1 MSVLA
6 AIRKLADAEQLGAV
20 CTVVSGPATGAKAVI
35 DVDAGYVAGS
45 LPDDIAEAVHAD
57 AIALMTNEQSR
68 TLGYGDHE
76 VYIETLAPQPLLLV
90 FGAGHI
96 SQPLYRMAQ
105 EIGFKVVVS
114 DAREMWATQERFPT
128 VDELI
133 VGWPDEV
140 FERYEPD
147 RRTYVVLLSH
157 DARFEDPVMPKVRTA
172 PVRYIG
178 AMGSRRTH
186 RDRVARLAEMG
197 WTDDEIAR
205 VHGPV
210 GLDLGAETPAEMAI
224 AILAEIIQIRY
235 GHGSGFSLRGREG
248 RIHIQRGEEEGTA

>member
-1 MSVLA
+1 MSVLGA
-6 AIRKLADAEQLGAV
+6 VRKLVEAEQLGAV
-20 CTVVSGPATGAKAVI
+20 CTIVSGPDIGSKAVV
-35 DVDAGYVAGS
+35 DADAGYVAGA
-45 LPDDIAEAVHAD
+45 LPADIADAVQAD
-57 AIALMTNEQSR
+57 AVSLMGHEQNR

-76 VYIETLAPQPLLLV
+76 VYIETVAPQPLLLV

-114 DAREMWATQERFPT
+114 DARETWATTTRFPD

-140 FERYEPD
+140 FARYQPD

-157 DARFEDPVMPKVRTA
+157 DARFEDPVMPVVRAT

-186 RDRVARLAEMG
+186 RDRVVRLHKMG
-197 WTDDEIAR
+197 WSDDEVAR
-205 VHGPV
+205 IHGPV
-210 GLDLGAETPAEMAI
+210 GLELGAETPAEMAVSI
-224 AILAEIIQIRY
+224 VGEMIQVRY
-235 GHGSGFSLRGREG
+235 GHGSGLSLHGRDG
-248 RIHIQRGEEEGTA
+248 RIHVQRGDEDGTA

>member
-1 MSVLA
+1 MSVLGA
-6 AIRKLADAEQLGAV
+6 VRKLVESEQLGAI
-20 CTVVSGPATGAKAVI
+20 CTIVSGPGTGTKAVI
-35 DVDAGYVAGS
+35 DIDAGYVAGE
-45 LPDDIAEAVHAD
+45 LPAEIAEAVHAD
-57 AIALMTNEQSR
+57 AVALMTNEQSR
-68 TLGYGDHE
+68 TLGYGENE
-76 VYIETLAPQPLLLV
+76 VYIETVAPQPILLV

-114 DAREMWATQERFPT
+114 DAREMWATTERFAD

-133 VGWPDEV
+133 IGWPDDV
-140 FERYEPD
+140 FARYEPD

-157 DARFEDPVMPKVRTA
+157 DARFEDPVMPKVRNA

-186 RDRVARLAEMG
+186 RDRVARLQGMG
-197 WTDDEIAR
+197 WTDEETAR

-235 GHGSGFSLRGREG
+235 GHGSGLSLRGREG
-248 RIHIQRGEEEGTA
+248 RIHIQRGEEDGTA